1 LRSFALAAVAT
12 NAPTHSP
19 NTTACTQAGRLPRYA
34 ASNAQIIRSSS
45 YSPTPHVSPARDGSH
60 HHGLQTSP
68 ERGEHRV
75 VERAPSAWTA
85 TKTVYQSGPRSGRRR
100 YRVHVIGAE
109 HLDELR
115 RRLAEQ
121 TDHGATGDRVT
132 TDRLARMRRRLSELE
147 HISENT
153 IDEAEAMSAE
163 DEVHEI
169 MDSLENVRELRP
181 SDDG

>member
-1 LRSFALAAVAT
+1 MSDT
-12 NAPTHSP
+12 
-19 NTTACTQAGRLPRYA
+19 
-34 ASNAQIIRSSS
+34 
-45 YSPTPHVSPARDGSH
+45 
-60 HHGLQTSP
+60 
-68 ERGEHRV
+68 
-75 VERAPSAWTA
+75 
-85 TKTVYQSGPRSGRRR
+85 
-100 YRVHVIGAE
+100 E

-121 TDHGATGDRVT
+121 TDQGSANDRVT

-163 DEVHEI
+163 EEVHEI

-181 SDDG
+181 FDNGRA

>member
-1 LRSFALAAVAT
+1 MGYV
-12 NAPTHSP
+12 
-19 NTTACTQAGRLPRYA
+19 G
-34 ASNAQIIRSSS
+34 I
-45 YSPTPHVSPARDGSH
+45 
-60 HHGLQTSP
+60 
-68 ERGEHRV
+68 
-75 VERAPSAWTA
+75 
-85 TKTVYQSGPRSGRRR
+85 
-100 YRVHVIGAE
+100 E

-121 TDHGATGDRVT
+121 TDQGLANDRVT

-163 DEVHEI
+163 EEVHEI

-181 SDDG
+181 FDNGRA